1 MSLNSSVYSLDFTR
15 LILLADLYSARAQLH
30 EKCKTSRHNYVHTLQ
45 VLQPCENK
53 NSTIKKLTSL
63 FGYVYGINLLVT
75 DREISL
81 WLKTLRVERGS
92 RPPLFS
98 GALCAKA
105 KRQETDNFIV
115 FDFSNLMKYA

>member
-1 MSLNSSVYSLDFTR
+1 MYSLDFTR

-81 WLKTLRVERGS
+81 RLKTLRVERDS
-92 RPPLFS
+92 VRKQL
-98 GALCAKA
+98 A
-105 KRQETDNFIV
+105 T
-115 FDFSNLMKYA
+115 